1 MFISQAW
8 AQAAEAAAP
17 QSSLL
22 TSMLPLLV
30 IFVLFY
36 LLILRPQT
44 KKIRE
49 HQSLLQALK
58 PGDKVVTAGGIYATV
73 VKVSDAD
80 VTLEIASGVNVKAQK
95 HTINSLQETKLPAN
109 DMPKGNK

>member
-58 PGDKVVTAGGIYATV
+58 PGDKVVTAGGN
-73 VKVSDAD
+73 
-80 VTLEIASGVNVKAQK
+80 LCHRRQGVRRGRHAGDCVWRACQGTEA
-95 HTINSLQETKLPAN
+95 H
-109 DMPKGNK
+109 D